1 MSVETVGLSV
11 YAVGPL
17 RIVVPGIRGGSPGY
31 RYGGATTGWFEGQT
45 LIAFAGC
52 ARTPYEGVWKPVYV
66 LAVNVGI

>member
-1 MSVETVGLSV
+1 M
-11 YAVGPL
+11 
-17 RIVVPGIRGGSPGY
+17 PGIRGGSPGY

-52 ARTPYEGVWKPVYV
+52 ARTPYEGLWKPVYV